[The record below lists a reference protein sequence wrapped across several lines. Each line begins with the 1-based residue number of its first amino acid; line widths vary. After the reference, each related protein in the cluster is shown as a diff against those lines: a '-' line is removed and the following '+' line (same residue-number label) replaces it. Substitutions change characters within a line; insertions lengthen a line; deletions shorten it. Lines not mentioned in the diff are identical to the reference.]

1 VSGKKSCP
9 SFTDLGGRDR
19 AQHHRFAIG
28 REYRAI
34 GLTGN
39 AAGFRVRVF
48 PPHSISTVFTSNIGF
63 SFHPRRPIAR
73 RGTQFSQTRFLQII
87 MRLVPNQQSAIIVS
101 RKSVY
106 PPVSMLEYSGDK
118 VGGYA
123 QIERSITPT
132 GHDVDKSSF
141 RPFGPSGLLPSQEHV
156 AFLCS
161 CEGRNLVE

>member
-1 VSGKKSCP
+1 MRYVLIQVTPARVHSL
-9 SFTDLGGRDR
+9 D
-19 AQHHRFAIG
+19 FAELPIP
-28 REYRAI
+28 
-34 GLTGN
+34 
-39 AAGFRVRVF
+39 F
-48 PPHSISTVFTSNIGF
+48 PF
-63 SFHPRRPIAR
+63 FH
-73 RGTQFSQTRFLQII
+73 TQFSQTRFLQII